1 MKSPKYT
8 IKDKLGEALAA
19 IGIFVLFLGYFILVV

>member
-1 MKSPKYT
+1 MKPPKYT

-19 IGIFVLFLGYFILVV
+19 VGILVLFLGYYILVV